1 MALFIHTSTT
11 NDIFSFFQ
19 RVSSCNIF
27 FFNKKNN
34 VGFSFF
40 CKLFYFILLNR
51 FFEVFFFFNLDEN
64 KDFKIH
70 LINFYLWFL
79 LLFIKSKVCDV
90 LYIKKGEK
98 ILFLVLIIPT
108 KFENHCSYKVIVF
121 KTKLLSLFLLS

>member
-90 LYIKKGEK
+90 LYIKKRRENTFSCFNHPHK
-98 ILFLVLIIPT
+98 IR
-108 KFENHCSYKVIVF
+108 K
-121 KTKLLSLFLLS
+121 SLFL